1 MNISGA
7 QPLSNGNI
15 LICNGLAGI
24 FTEIDAS
31 GTALWQ
37 YVNPVNAEGI
47 IPQNATPTQNAV
59 FRCTFYPTDFVGFAC
74 GHLAQ
79 ERL

>member
-1 MNISGA
+1 MRR
-7 QPLSNGNI
+7 
-15 LICNGLAGI
+15 
-24 FTEIDAS
+24 E
-31 GTALWQ
+31 TALWQ

-59 FRCTFYPTDFVGFAC
+59 FRCTFYPTDFVGFASA